1 VTQVKRPLVATL
13 VLFIAAITLDRVG
26 VEAGA
31 DAISS
36 HAYLIALAAVALP
49 LALPSVRRS
58 SAWILPA
65 AAAGSLVGF
74 SALVGEG
81 VFEPGSIHPATTE
94 LAFVALAAWLGH
106 QLATNLV
113 GLEDLMASAAFGESP
128 ALDLEDP
135 IAANEI
141 HTEIARGRRHG
152 RPIAVTVLTPTPEGI
167 KAAIDNVTLEIDQA
181 VRTRFLFGSLAR
193 TVAGQLRRSDVLF
206 EHRPSGRLIVLSP
219 ETDQDGTEL
228 LVQRILTATA
238 ATGIETRAGTATF
251 PDDGTGFETLVSHAE
266 ADIEQNLAPL
276 LRAVQHGDSA

>member
-152 RPIAVTVLTPTPEGI
+152 RPIAVTVLTPTRRASRPRSTTSRSRSTRRFVLASCLDRWPEQLPDSSDGPTCSLS
-167 KAAIDNVTLEIDQA
+167 IDPA
-181 VRTRFLFGSLAR
+181 VAS
-193 TVAGQLRRSDVLF
+193 SC
-206 EHRPSGRLIVLSP
+206 
-219 ETDQDGTEL
+219 
-228 LVQRILTATA
+228 
-238 ATGIETRAGTATF
+238 
-251 PDDGTGFETLVSHAE
+251 
-266 ADIEQNLAPL
+266 
-276 LRAVQHGDSA
+276 